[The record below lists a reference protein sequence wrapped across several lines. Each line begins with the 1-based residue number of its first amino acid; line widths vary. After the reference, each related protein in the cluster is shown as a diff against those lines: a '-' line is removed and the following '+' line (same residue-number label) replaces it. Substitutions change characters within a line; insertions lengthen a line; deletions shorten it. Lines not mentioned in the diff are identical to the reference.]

1 MSIDSYSALRS
12 SKLATELSDEQC
24 RDFAGVVSLAHLKD
38 GEVLVHEGTAD
49 DRLFA
54 VVQGALGVI
63 KSVDTEP
70 VTLHTLTAGD
80 LAGELSFLDGT
91 VRYAS
96 LVAQGPTAVLVL
108 SRSALESEIER
119 HPQIVY
125 RVMRGILR
133 TTHAIQRRLSVQQY
147 ELSNYIY
154 KQHGRY

>member
-1 MSIDSYSALRS
+1 MTLDTYSALRA
-12 SKLATELSDEQC
+12 SKLAVELSDQQC
-24 RDFAGVVSLAHLKD
+24 RNLAAALTLQALHD
-38 GEVLVHEGTAD
+38 GEVLVKEGSSD

-54 VVQGALGVI
+54 VVSGALGVI
-63 KSVDTEP
+63 KDSPDGQ

-96 LVAQGPTAVLVL
+96 LVALGPSQVLLL
-108 SRSALESEIER
+108 SRTELEALLAD
-119 HPQIVY
+119 HPEVVY
-125 RVMRGILR
+125 RVMRAIMR
-133 TTHAIQRRLSVQQY
+133 TVHAIQRRLSIQQS

>member
-1 MSIDSYSALRS
+1 MTLDTYSALRS
-12 SKLATELSDEQC
+12 SKLAAELSDDQC
-24 RDFAGVVSLAHLKD
+24 RSLAAAVTLQQLHD
-38 GEVLVHEGTAD
+38 GEVLVKEGSSD

-54 VVQGALGVI
+54 VVSGALGVI
-63 KSVDTEP
+63 KESPDGP

-96 LVAQGPTAVLVL
+96 LVALGPTQALLL
-108 SRSALESEIER
+108 SRAALEAMLND
-119 HPQIVY
+119 HPEIVY
-125 RVMRGILR
+125 RVMRAIMR
-133 TTHAIQRRLSVQQY
+133 TVHAIQRRLSIQQA